1 MNKQELGKNFLH
13 SGTTL
18 VGVVCKDGIVMGS
31 DRQSTAG
38 NLVVGKNVQK
48 SIQINDYLVISATGM
63 VADIELQKKVIRAE
77 LKLKELKILN
87 IILH

>member
-1 MNKQELGKNFLH
+1 MNKQELEQNFLH

-48 SIQINDYLVISATGM
+48 SIQKYISPLPALP
-63 VADIELQKKVIRAE
+63 ASRAQAG
-77 LKLKELKILN
+77 
-87 IILH
+87 

>member
-1 MNKQELGKNFLH
+1 MNKQELEQNFLH

-18 VGVVCKDGIVMGS
+18 VGVVCKDGIIMGS

-48 SIQINDYLVISATGM
+48 LCFCTV
-63 VADIELQKKVIRAE
+63 
-77 LKLKELKILN
+77 KL
-87 IILH
+87 